1 MSVVITQHNRT
12 MIQAL
17 RRKGY
22 TSTSLED
29 EKETGFGFLLTGK
42 MYVHYANVY
51 EDGSFHLHGKHL
63 CGKDAYDSGHLY
75 GCSEDEFI
83 TFLSVWLD
91 NFN

>member
-1 MSVVITQHNRT
+1 MSVITQHNSL

-17 RRKGY
+17 KRKGY
-22 TSTSLED
+22 VSSSTE
-29 EKETGFGFLLTGK
+29 EEERTGFKFVLIGR

-51 EDGSFHLHGKHL
+51 EDGSFHLYGQFMHGADCYNSSHL
-63 CGKDAYDSGHLY
+63 H
-75 GCSEDEFI
+75 GCSEDEFM